1 MLTLRQ
7 IEVVRA
13 VMIAG
18 TIAGAARLL
27 GVSAPG
33 ISRLIKYTERSLR
46 LKLFER
52 SKNRYVP
59 TKAAEDIFEQINAV
73 YARVDDLQFVLRR
86 IDRGGG
92 SDLRLAT
99 VPSMGNVMVPR
110 ALGRLRER
118 LPELAVDL
126 DVIKVQEAQDYLLLG
141 KCEIAVLSYGFAHPG
156 ITVTPLAR
164 GELRCIV
171 PLDHPLAA
179 HEVVGAEQIARY
191 PLIGVHPDDPYGRL
205 TTEVFRRLGLPF
217 DLTVTVRFGTTTI
230 GLVRAR
236 LGVAVVDPFVVAGT
250 TLPDLKV
257 LRIREPTVFEPQVA
271 YRADRP
277 LSPQADMFIRLLRE
291 EMEAEVRARP

>member
-1 MLTLRQ
+1 MITLRQ

-18 TIAGAARLL
+18 SIAGAARLL

-33 ISRLIKYTERSLR
+33 ISRLIKYTERSIR

-110 ALGRLRER
+110 ALGRLREH
-118 LPELAVDL
+118 LPELAIDL

-141 KCEIAVLSYGFAHPG
+141 KCELAVLSYGFVHPG
-156 ITVTPLAR
+156 ITVEPLAR

-171 PLDHPLAA
+171 PKGHPLSGRGTVSAA
-179 HEVVGAEQIARY
+179 EIARF
-191 PLIGVHPDDPYGRL
+191 PLLGVHPDDPYGRL
-205 TTEVFRRLGLPF
+205 AADVFVRLGLPF
-217 DLTVTVRFGTTTI
+217 ELTMTVRFGTTTI
-230 GLVRAR
+230 GLVRAG
-236 LGVAVVDPFVVAGT
+236 LGVAVVDPFVVAGAD
-250 TLPDLKV
+250 LPDIEV
-257 LRIREPTVFEPQVA
+257 LRIREPTRFEPQVA

-277 LSPQADMFIRLLRE
+277 LSRQAETFIRLLRE
-291 EMEAEVRARP
+291 EMEAEVRG

>member
-33 ISRLIKYTERSLR
+33 ISRLIKYTERSIR

-59 TKAAEDIFEQINAV
+59 TQAAEDIFEQINAV

-141 KCEIAVLSYGFAHPG
+141 KCELAVLSYGFVHPG
-156 ITVTPLAR
+156 ITVAPLPR
-164 GELRCIV
+164 GQLRCIV
-171 PLDHPLAA
+171 PLGHPLAQA
-179 HEVVGAEQIARY
+179 DEVSAADIARF
-191 PLIGVHPDDPYGRL
+191 PLIGVHPEDPYGRL
-205 TTEVFRRLGLPF
+205 TTEVFRQHGLGF
-217 DLTVTVRFGTTTI
+217 DMTLTVRFGTTTI
-230 GLVRAR
+230 GLVRAG
-236 LGVAVVDPFVVAGT
+236 LGVAIVDPYVVAGT
-250 TLPDLKV
+250 TLADLKV
-257 LRIREPTVFEPQVA
+257 LRIRERTSFEPQIA

-277 LSPQADMFIRLLRE
+277 LSRQAETFLRLLRE
-291 EMEAEVRARP
+291 EMEAEVRGGS